1 MQPGRLLRQV
11 RGRLRKETR
20 QGYILLCMALW
31 SIISFLLVSNFL
43 FCAVTVRGRSM
54 EPTLFGGDQFLLN
67 RWAYRLFPLT
77 YGDLVVIRD
86 PTNGEL
92 LVKRIVALPK
102 DTIEIRREGLYLNS
116 RKFAQHPLTLNDHE
130 FFVMGDNRLVS
141 LDSRAY
147 GPIQFRDI
155 LGTISR

>member
-1 MQPGRLLRQV
+1 
-11 RGRLRKETR
+11 
-20 QGYILLCMALW
+20 
-31 SIISFLLVSNFL
+31 
-43 FCAVTVRGRSM
+43 M

-102 DTIEIRREGLYLNS
+102 DTIEIRREGVYLNNLPYREDYLPRNVHTHS
-116 RKFAQHPLTLNDHE
+116 RKFGQHALTLDDHE